1 MNLPSRPPHLN
12 LEHEP
17 QHLPQLWSPQDP
29 RLLPP
34 RFQPHAEEPVIQSDL
49 VRDLIGFPW
58 RAVKRHRT
66 LAVSLFLVI
75 ATAAG
80 LSSVIMPRH
89 YIVYTTLVAAKNSV
103 MPALGNP
110 RRPAAAESDAPT
122 RLAVEAVM
130 SRDNLV
136 EIIRETNLMAIQPK
150 LRSPLGKLSAFVT
163 ERVLGKKTTD
173 DDRLKM
179 VIGLLQSR
187 MYVRPEQEG
196 TVTIGIDWP
205 DAQSAFALVQAA
217 QQNFIDQRHAKEVS
231 MIGESI
237 GILQNHV
244 VEAQGQMQDALAA
257 LKRARPDIVVPERV
271 ATQAPA
277 KKQVPAAQ
285 QAQIQTLQ
293 TQLTYKQKTIQD
305 LETSRQQDL
314 VKLQNTLADLRRT
327 YGPAHP
333 EVLSTQDRI
342 KALQTESPLVTSLKQ
357 EAASLQNQLASLGA
371 TTDDAPVASLSDAN
385 FARQMLD
392 RITRARSDSA
402 DNPEVVYAQSR
413 LKMATNDYEDY
424 LQRLEDARIE
434 LETSRAGF
442 KYRFS
447 VVTPAEVPKKPLK
460 PKVPLLVA
468 GGIFLGLA
476 FAVFAATALDF
487 ISGRVVER
495 WQVQRQVGLPILAMI
510 PSEPWR

>member
-1 MNLPSRPPHLN
+1 MN

-17 QHLPQLWSPQDP
+17 QHLPTLWSPPDP
-29 RLLPP
+29 RFAPAHHP
-34 RFQPHAEEPVIQSDL
+34 MHAEEPVFQSDL

-58 RAVKRHRT
+58 RAVKRHRA
-66 LAVSLFLVI
+66 LAASLFLVI
-75 ATAAG
+75 AVAAG
-80 LSSVIMPRH
+80 LSSIVMPRH
-89 YIVYTTLVAAKNSV
+89 YVVYTVLVAAKNNV

-130 SRDNLV
+130 RRDNLV
-136 EIIRETNLMAIQPK
+136 EIIRETNLMAIQDR
-150 LRSPLGKLSAFVT
+150 LRSPLGRTASFLM
-163 ERVLGKKTTD
+163 EHVLGKKPTE

-205 DAQSAFALVQAA
+205 DPESAYRLVQSA
-217 QQNFIDQRHAKEVS
+217 QQNFIEQRHEKEIS

-244 VEAQGQMQDALAA
+244 TEAQGSMQEALSA
-257 LKRARPDIVVPERV
+257 LKAARPDIVVPEALRPP
-271 ATQAPA
+271 TTGPA
-277 KKQVPAAQ
+277 KKQISAAQ

-293 TQLTYKQKTIQD
+293 TQLSTKQRIITD
-305 LETSRQQDL
+305 LETSRSQDL
-314 VKLQNTLADLRRT
+314 AQLQTKLSDLRHT

-333 EVLSTQDRI
+333 EVTATEDRI
-342 KALQTESPLVTSLKQ
+342 RALQVDSPQLVTLKQ
-357 EAASLQNQLASLGA
+357 EEASLQNQLSAFGVTSDNTPAA
-371 TTDDAPVASLSDAN
+371 TSMSDAT

-402 DNPEVVYAQSR
+402 DNPQVVYAQSR
-413 LKMATNDYEDY
+413 LKMATNDYEDF
-424 LQRLEDARIE
+424 LSRLEDAKIE
-434 LETSRAGF
+434 LETARAAF
-442 KYRFS
+442 KYRFN
-447 VVTPAEVPKKPLK
+447 VVTPAEVPKKPIK
-460 PKVPLLVA
+460 PKVPLLIA

-476 FAVFAATALDF
+476 FGVFAATALDF
-487 ISGRVVER
+487 ISGRVVEK
-495 WQVQRQVGLPILAMI
+495 WQVQRQVGLPILATI
-510 PSEPWR
+510 PGEPWR